1 MGILEDTKNLN
12 NQTKDYLANVP
23 TLKDFLKPIFGSTN
37 ERKKVCDVRSTIDSD
52 STRKSR

>member
-23 TLKDFLKPIFGSTN
+23 TLKDFLKPFFGSTN
-37 ERKKVCDVRSTIDSD
+37 ERKEVCDVRSTIDSD